1 MNFNKYALVM
11 FAIAGVMT
19 IMIGAIGTSSAQDN
33 QTSAG
38 TTGTDNQTSAGTTG
52 TDNQTSAGT
61 TGTDNQTSAGTTG
74 TDNQTSAGTNA
85 SGQTSAN
92 HTGFMD
98 KLLKMFGMG
107 GNK

>member
-1 MNFNKYALVM
+1 MNFNKYALAM
-11 FAIAGVMT
+11 FAFAGIMT
-19 IMIGAIGTSSAQDN
+19 VMIGGIGTSSAQEN

-38 TTGTDNQTSAGTTG
+38 TMGTDNQTSAGTMG

-61 TGTDNQTSAGTTG
+61 MGTDNQTSAGTMG

-85 SGQTSAN
+85 SGQTSDN
-92 HTGFMD
+92 QTSIVD
-98 KLLKMFGMG
+98 KLLKMLGMG

>member
-11 FAIAGVMT
+11 FAIAGIMT

-61 TGTDNQTSAGTTG
+61 
-74 TDNQTSAGTNA
+74 NA
-85 SGQTSAN
+85 SGQTSDN
-92 HTGFMD
+92 QTGFMD

>member
-11 FAIAGVMT
+11 FAIAGIMT
-19 IMIGAIGTSSAQDN
+19 IMFGAIGTSSAQ
-33 QTSAG
+33 
-38 TTGTDNQTSAGTTG
+38 
-52 TDNQTSAGT
+52 
-61 TGTDNQTSAGTTG
+61 
-74 TDNQTSAGTNA
+74 DNQTSAGTNA

>member
-11 FAIAGVMT
+11 FAIAGIMT
-19 IMIGAIGTSSAQDN
+19 IMFGAIGTSSAQDN

-61 TGTDNQTSAGTTG
+61 TGTDNQTSAGT
-74 TDNQTSAGTNA
+74 NA
-85 SGQTSAN
+85 SGQTSDN
-92 HTGFMD
+92 QTGFMD

>member
-11 FAIAGVMT
+11 FAIAGIMT
-19 IMIGAIGTSSAQDN
+19 IMFGAIGTSSAQDN

-38 TTGTDNQTSAGTTG
+38 TTGTDNQTSAG
-52 TDNQTSAGT
+52 A
-61 TGTDNQTSAGTTG
+61 
-74 TDNQTSAGTNA
+74 NA

>member
-11 FAIAGVMT
+11 FAIAGIMT
-19 IMIGAIGTSSAQDN
+19 IMFGAIGTSSAQDN

-52 TDNQTSAGT
+52 TDNQTSAG
-61 TGTDNQTSAGTTG
+61 A
-74 TDNQTSAGTNA
+74 NA

>member
-11 FAIAGVMT
+11 FAFAGIMT
-19 IMIGAIGTSSAQDN
+19 VMIGAIGTSSAQEN

-38 TTGTDNQTSAGTTG
+38 TMGTDNQTSAGTMG

-61 TGTDNQTSAGTTG
+61 MG

-85 SGQTSAN
+85 SGQTSGN
-92 HTGFMD
+92 QTGFMD
-98 KLLKMFGMG
+98 QLLKMFGMG

>member
-11 FAIAGVMT
+11 FAIVGIMT
-19 IMIGAIGTSSAQDN
+19 IMIGAIGTSSAQ
-33 QTSAG
+33 
-38 TTGTDNQTSAGTTG
+38 
-52 TDNQTSAGT
+52 DNQTSAGT

>member
-11 FAIAGVMT
+11 FAIAGMMT

-38 TTGTDNQTSAGTTG
+38 TTGTDNQTSAGT
-52 TDNQTSAGT
+52 
-61 TGTDNQTSAGTTG
+61 
-74 TDNQTSAGTNA
+74 NA
-85 SGQTSAN
+85 SGQTSDN
-92 HTGFMD
+92 QTGFMD

>member
-11 FAIAGVMT
+11 FAIAGIMT
-19 IMIGAIGTSSAQDN
+19 IMFGAIGTSSAQDN

-61 TGTDNQTSAGTTG
+61 
-74 TDNQTSAGTNA
+74 NA
-85 SGQTSAN
+85 SGQTSDN
-92 HTGFMD
+92 QTGFMD

>member
-61 TGTDNQTSAGTTG
+61 TGTDNQTSAGT
-74 TDNQTSAGTNA
+74 NA

>member
-1 MNFNKYALVM
+1 MNFNKYALAM
-11 FAIAGVMT
+11 FAFAGVLT
-19 IMIGAIGTSSAQDN
+19 IMIGTIGTSSAQDN

-61 TGTDNQTSAGTTG
+61 TGTDNQTSAGT
-74 TDNQTSAGTNA
+74 SA
-85 SGQTSAN
+85 SGQTTDN
-92 HTGFMD
+92 KTGAG
-98 KLLKMFGMG
+98 GMLEKFLGMLHLG

>member
-11 FAIAGVMT
+11 FAIAGFMT

-38 TTGTDNQTSAGTTG
+38 TTGTDNQTSAGT
-52 TDNQTSAGT
+52 
-61 TGTDNQTSAGTTG
+61 
-74 TDNQTSAGTNA
+74 NA
-85 SGQTSAN
+85 SGQTSDN
-92 HTGFMD
+92 QTGFVD
-98 KLLKMFGMG
+98 KILKMLGMG

>member
-11 FAIAGVMT
+11 FAFAGIMT
-19 IMIGAIGTSSAQDN
+19 VMIGAIGTSSAQEN

-38 TTGTDNQTSAGTTG
+38 TMGTDNQTSAGTM
-52 TDNQTSAGT
+52 
-61 TGTDNQTSAGTTG
+61 G

-85 SGQTSAN
+85 SGQTSGN
-92 HTGFMD
+92 QTGFMD
-98 KLLKMFGMG
+98 QLLKMFGMG

>member
-11 FAIAGVMT
+11 FALAGIMT
-19 IMIGAIGTSSAQDN
+19 FMIGAIGTSSAQEN

-38 TTGTDNQTSAGTTG
+38 TMGTDNQTSAGTM
-52 TDNQTSAGT
+52 
-61 TGTDNQTSAGTTG
+61 G

-85 SGQTSAN
+85 SGQTSDN
-92 HTGFMD
+92 QTGFMD

>member
-1 MNFNKYALVM
+1 MNFNKYALAM
-11 FAIAGVMT
+11 FAFAGIMT
-19 IMIGAIGTSSAQDN
+19 VMIGGIGTSSAQEN

-38 TTGTDNQTSAGTTG
+38 TMGTDNQTSAGTMG

-61 TGTDNQTSAGTTG
+61 MG

-85 SGQTSAN
+85 SGQTSDN
-92 HTGFMD
+92 QTSIVD
-98 KLLKMFGMG
+98 KLLKMLGMG

>member
-11 FAIAGVMT
+11 FAIAGIMT
-19 IMIGAIGTSSAQDN
+19 IMFGAIGTSSAQEY
-33 QTSAG
+33 
-38 TTGTDNQTSAGTTG
+38 
-52 TDNQTSAGT
+52 QTSAGT

>member
-11 FAIAGVMT
+11 FAIAGIMT
-19 IMIGAIGTSSAQDN
+19 IMIGPIGTSSAQ
-33 QTSAG
+33 
-38 TTGTDNQTSAGTTG
+38 DNQTSAGTTG